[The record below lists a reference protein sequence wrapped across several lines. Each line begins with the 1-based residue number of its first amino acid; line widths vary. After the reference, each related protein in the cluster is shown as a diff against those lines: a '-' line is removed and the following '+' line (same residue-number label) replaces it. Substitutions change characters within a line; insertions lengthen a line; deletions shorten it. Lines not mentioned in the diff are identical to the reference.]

1 MLCTKFIMYFSLG
14 NCSPIVLSG
23 KVLCPRLPA
32 WALYL
37 PRQHYRRTVP
47 LWEFQNRI
55 IILTEKGQDL
65 QSNFYCMLFRNSQF
79 ETRKTDDWCQ
89 YYYCTIR
96 SCSGPFLRIS
106 GNYFWMSLTSNMHT
120 KFIKNKI
127 NQVIIILEYW
137 MHHRYWNIY
146 DKICWDNLLYYF
158 F

>member
-1 MLCTKFIMYFSLG
+1 MGGFCPGVY
-14 NCSPIVLSG
+14 VL
-23 KVLCPRLPA
+23 
-32 WALYL
+32 
-37 PRQHYRRTVP
+37 VP
-47 LWEFQNRI
+47 LLDQEIHIKWQNNKRMVI
-55 IILTEKGQDL
+55 SKSLEKGQDL

-96 SCSGPFLRIS
+96 SCSGPFLRIN
-106 GNYFWMSLTSNMHT
+106 GNYFWMSLTSNTHT

-146 DKICWDNLLYYF
+146 DKICWDNLLYYYF
-158 F
+158 